1 MNEEGGQEKLAD
13 DACNSKAQVEEE
25 LTKQGQEL
33 GRQMREGT
41 AHLGKTCSMTEA
53 QNSRR
58 RPGRNGKR

>member
-1 MNEEGGQEKLAD
+1 MRKGVRKNLQM

-25 LTKQGQEL
+25 LAKQGQEL

-53 QNSRR
+53 QNSRG